1 MGDFSCGFVARCSA
15 ASRLWQP
22 VPGVV
27 TMSRAKVTKAAKAVY
42 SGGIGPQL
50 MRWIQSEHGPKTTHF
65 WGPVANWG
73 FVIAGLNDTLTKE
86 PETISPKMTSVLC
99 VYSALFMRFAWVIQ
113 PRNMLLFACHFSNE
127 CVQLN
132 QLRRWGTWAYLQE
145 QEEKA
150 ATAAQAKVAREG

>member
-1 MGDFSCGFVARCSA
+1 MLNSHFPPFPSFPFFSFGFLVLKKKNR
-15 ASRLWQP
+15 
-22 VPGVV
+22 
-27 TMSRAKVTKAAKAVY
+27 KKK
-42 SGGIGPQL
+42 
-50 MRWIQSEHGPKTTHF
+50 
-65 WGPVANWG
+65 
-73 FVIAGLNDTLTKE
+73 GLNDTVTKD
-86 PETISPKMTSVLC
+86 PSCISPKMTSVLC